1 MRSILAGAVLMV
13 GVVVLAVPARAQSA
27 SSPAEDLPR
36 LTELRLADL
45 PGDRGPV
52 HPGVQDPVQAPVQV
66 DDDDDDNNNG
76 RDSLKNGTLTGL
88 VIGGIIGALFA
99 AECGHPECGPYISF
113 FAGIGAAVGVGIDAM
128 LTDRTLVPVETR
140 RKPRLAPFERAV
152 KVGVTKRW

>member
-1 MRSILAGAVLMV
+1 MRSILAGAVLTV
-13 GVVVLAVPARAQSA
+13 GVVCTGCPGACAKRIVSGRRPSA
-27 SSPAEDLPR
+27 AGRVETGRSAGEK
-36 LTELRLADL
+36 
-45 PGDRGPV
+45 GPV
-52 HPGVQDPVQAPVQV
+52 RPGVQDPVQTPVAP
-66 DDDDDDNNNG
+66 DDDEDNNG

-128 LTDRTLVPVETR
+128 LTNRTLVPVETR
-140 RKPRLAPFERAV
+140 KKPRLAPFDRAI

>member
-1 MRSILAGAVLMV
+1 MRSILAGAVLTV
-13 GVVVLAVPARAQSA
+13 GVVVLAVPAHAQSA

-36 LTELRLADL
+36 LAELRLADL
-45 PGDRGPV
+45 PGEKGPV
-52 HPGVQDPVQAPVQV
+52 RPGVQDPVQTPVAP
-66 DDDDDDNNNG
+66 DDDEDNNG

-128 LTDRTLVPVETR
+128 LTNRTLVPVETR
-140 RKPRLAPFERAV
+140 KKPRLAPFDRAI